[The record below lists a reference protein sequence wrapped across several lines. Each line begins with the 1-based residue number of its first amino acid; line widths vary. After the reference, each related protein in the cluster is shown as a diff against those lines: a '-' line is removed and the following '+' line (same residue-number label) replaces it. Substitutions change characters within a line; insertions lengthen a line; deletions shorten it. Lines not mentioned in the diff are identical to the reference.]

1 MLLAKTIIGI
11 VLIDMWADALLKL
24 RGDSD
29 EEPV

>member
-29 EEPV
+29 DDV